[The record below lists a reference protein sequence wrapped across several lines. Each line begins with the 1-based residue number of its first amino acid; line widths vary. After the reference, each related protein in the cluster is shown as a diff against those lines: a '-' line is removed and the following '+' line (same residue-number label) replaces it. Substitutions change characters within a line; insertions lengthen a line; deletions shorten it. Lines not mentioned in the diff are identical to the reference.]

1 MPTVHSTAHLPSAA
15 RGPWRAPGAPHA
27 TTIAVVDLLPGSH
40 AYADTFR
47 DAPPILVI
55 DTGPTE
61 IHLCLPGERITLD
74 DLRIVDVLIEALAA
88 FRTAANTCLD

>member
-1 MPTVHSTAHLPSAA
+1 MPPASLP
-15 RGPWRAPGAPHA
+15 RRTPGVPHA
-27 TTIAVVDLLPGSH
+27 TTVFITDLLPGTH

-61 IHLCLPGERITLD
+61 LQLAVPGDRVTLD
-74 DLRIVDVLIEALAA
+74 DLRIVDLLLEATAA
-88 FRTAANTCLD
+88 YRTALHAHLD

>member
-1 MPTVHSTAHLPSAA
+1 MSQPFP
-15 RGPWRAPGAPHA
+15 RRAPGAPHA
-27 TTIAVVDLLPGSH
+27 TTVLIADLLPGTH

-61 IHLCLPGERITLD
+61 LQLAVPGNRITLD
-74 DLRIVDVLIEALAA
+74 DLRIIDVLLEATAA
-88 FRTAANTCLD
+88 YRTALSAHLD

>member
-1 MPTVHSTAHLPSAA
+1 MPTAHPTVQHRAA
-15 RGPWRAPGAPHA
+15 TVTPWRAPGAPHA
-27 TTIAVVDLLPGSH
+27 TTVAIVDLLPGTM

-61 IHLCLPGERITLD
+61 IHLGLPGDPITAD
-74 DLRIVDVLIEALAA
+74 DLRILDTLVEALAA
-88 FRTAANTCLD
+88 YRVAASAYAE

>member
-1 MPTVHSTAHLPSAA
+1 MRSQSSPRRT
-15 RGPWRAPGAPHA
+15 PGAPHA
-27 TTIAVVDLLPGSH
+27 TTVLIAELLPGTH

-61 IHLCLPGERITLD
+61 LQLSIPGDRVTLD
-74 DLRIVDVLIEALAA
+74 DLRIIDVLMEATAA
-88 FRTAANTCLD
+88 YRTAISAHLD

>member
-1 MPTVHSTAHLPSAA
+1 MTPEQTLPAVA
-15 RGPWRAPGAPHA
+15 RPWRVPGAPHA
-27 TTIAVVDLLPGSH
+27 TTVAVVELLPGSH

-61 IHLCLPGERITLD
+61 IQLGLPGDRVTLD
-74 DLRIVDVLIEALAA
+74 DLRILDVLMEALAA
-88 FRTAANTCLD
+88 YRTALTAYLD

>member
-1 MPTVHSTAHLPSAA
+1 MNAALATAPPPVS
-15 RGPWRAPGAPHA
+15 RPWRAPGAPHA
-27 TTIAVVDLLPGSH
+27 TTIVIVELLPGTH

-61 IHLCLPGERITLD
+61 IQLNVPGNRVTLD
-74 DLRIVDVLIEALAA
+74 DLRILDVLIEAISAYRRALSAHLA
-88 FRTAANTCLD
+88 